1 MLLGEREGLPATA
14 ARVASRCEK
23 EQAAGGSRLHL
34 NIALNYGGRREILQA
49 VQKLAAKV
57 EVGKLRAAD

>member
-23 EQAAGGSRLHL
+23 ETAAGSRLHL